1 MSLTTDEAKISNFQN
16 YLGSDSPAEEWYEA
30 TGKALNKWAD
40 FELAFF
46 TQFPTMEKAKKTAVE
61 LERELAG
68 LKLRV
73 EDLGKKQK
81 YGGQEV
87 WSHIAFAENALD
99 LA

>member
-1 MSLTTDEAKISNFQN
+1 M
-16 YLGSDSPAEEWYEA
+16 
-30 TGKALNKWAD
+30 NKWPD

-46 TQFPTMEKAKKTAVE
+46 MQFPTIEKVKKTAVE

-73 EDLGKKQK
+73 EDLGKKEK

-87 WSHIAFAENALD
+87 WSHITFAENALD
-99 LA
+99 LARRAKIEKGTSSLWVV